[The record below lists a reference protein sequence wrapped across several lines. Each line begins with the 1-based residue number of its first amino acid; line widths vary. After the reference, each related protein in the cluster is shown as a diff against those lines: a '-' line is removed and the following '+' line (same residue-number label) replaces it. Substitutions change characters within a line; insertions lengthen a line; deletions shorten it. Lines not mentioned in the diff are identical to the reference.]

1 MKIYGLK
8 RFYFHHVV
16 NYREDN
22 DLWILINLKRKKKD
36 CNDEKEIVRAQQT
49 AEREALSENW

>member
-36 CNDEKEIVRAQQT
+36 CNDEIKIVRAQQT